1 MSGAQRTGRAHMHTH
16 THTHTL
22 LLTASTLPLLPSPPL
37 PSRSV
42 SEACKGIL
50 IVKLLGWES
59 SFAARIAQARGKEL
73 SEKWR
78 VALYNA
84 INSSAV
90 EAGPLFASALALVT
104 FGLTSSTPLTPGQA
118 FTALALFQI
127 LRGPLMV
134 LPMLT
139 GQYAGASAS
148 LARLRDF
155 LAAEELTEYRQFV
168 GQQQGQGGQQG
179 GGGAAVRLQGLRATW
194 GPQPPAPAATGSAFT
209 LQVGALAAP
218 VGGITAVVGPIASGK
233 STLLA
238 ALLGDL
244 HVQAG
249 SVQVAL
255 SAEGGQAGEAGS
267 SSSSSSSKG
276 AAAAAA
282 PPAIAYAAQ
291 QPFILNASLRD
302 NILFGAALD
311 AGRYALAVECC
322 ALAADFERLPAGDAT
337 EIGERGVNLSG
348 GQVRARRGPVCARSA
363 LCTSTHTLSLSHT
376 HTPPPH
382 PTTLARRKLACPW
395 RAPSTPTPPCCCWMT
410 CCLLWMPVWP
420 GCCGRGPCAAPWAG
434 AAQQRRAASAALC

>member
-1 MSGAQRTGRAHMHTH
+1 M
-16 THTHTL
+16 
-22 LLTASTLPLLPSPPL
+22 
-37 PSRSV
+37 

-255 SAEGGQAGEAGS
+255 SVEGGQAEEAGGS
-267 SSSSSSSKG
+267 SSKS
-276 AAAAAA
+276 AAAP

-311 AGRYALAVECC
+311 ASRYALAVECC

-348 GQVRARRGPVCARSA
+348 GQVRMQSPRGPSVRAQRP
-363 LCTSTHTLSLSHT
+363 LHLHTRSLSHT
-376 HTPPPH
+376 HPPPH
-382 PTTLARRKLACPW
+382 LPARRKLACPW
-395 RAPSTPTPPCCCWMT
+395 RAPSTPTPPYCCWMT

-420 GCCGRGPCAAPWAG
+420 GCCGRGRCVAHWAG